1 MKSIA
6 PRSSPYVLSCL
17 QLNGQF
23 TNDNCECCE
32 QVKTLELGSADLEK
46 YHQALDKALVTYHA
60 EKMQEVNEIAKFL
73 WGQVR

>member
-1 MKSIA
+1 M
-6 PRSSPYVLSCL
+6 
-17 QLNGQF
+17 
-23 TNDNCECCE
+23 
-32 QVKTLELGSADLEK
+32 ELGSADLDK